1 MVETLSKSSSC
12 CSLVQ
17 NGKCL
22 IRASTNDLD
31 PVHSNSWIVDSRA
44 TDHMTHSSIKFDTY
58 KPSPGNQ
65 KITVPNGTP
74 ITVAGQGNIKR
85 RSPLPLQ
92 NVLYV
97 PKLSTNPTSF
107 HQTTKNP
114 NCLIIFF
121 DRTTGKMI
129 GVAKKKN
136 GLYYL
141 EDMKEIMEKVNRLL
155 LSHSQGAQTNSFVTS
170 NKSKI

>member
-1 MVETLSKSSSC
+1 
-12 CSLVQ
+12 
-17 NGKCL
+17 
-22 IRASTNDLD
+22 
-31 PVHSNSWIVDSRA
+31 
-44 TDHMTHSSIKFDTY
+44 MTHSSIKFDTY

-65 KITVPNGTP
+65 KITAPNGSP

-114 NCLIIFF
+114 NCLTIFF

-141 EDMKEIMEKVNRLL
+141 EDMKGIMEN
-155 LSHSQGAQTNSFVTS
+155 
-170 NKSKI
+170 